1 MRGARYTATMLNQ
14 RLEVTVRNARPSDA
28 PALARIFRES
38 WRLAYTG
45 ILPGQHLEH
54 EIQRRDAT
62 WWRRAIAAEHNLLV
76 ILHGEYIAG
85 YATCGRARGGRRDMG
100 EIYELYL
107 APVYQGIGVGEY
119 LFEAC
124 RATLD
129 RLGLERLIVW
139 ALAENERA
147 RAFYVRCGGRPTR
160 RACVRFGNAVNVR
173 IAYEW

>member
-1 MRGARYTATMLNQ
+1 MLNQ
-14 RLEVTVRNARPSDA
+14 RLEVSVRNARPSDA

-45 ILPGQHLEH
+45 ILPGQHLDH
-54 EIQRRDAT
+54 EIQRRDTT

-76 ILHGEYIAG
+76 VLHGEHIAG
-85 YATCGRARGGRRDMG
+85 YATCGKARGGRRDTG

-107 APVYQGIGVGEY
+107 SPVYQGIGIGEH

-129 RLGLERLIVW
+129 NLGLERLIVW
-139 ALAENERA
+139 ALAENEQA
-147 RAFYVRCGGRPTR
+147 RAFYIRCGGRPAR
-160 RACVRFGNAVNVR
+160 RSCIRFGKSVNAR
-173 IAYEW
+173 IGYEW